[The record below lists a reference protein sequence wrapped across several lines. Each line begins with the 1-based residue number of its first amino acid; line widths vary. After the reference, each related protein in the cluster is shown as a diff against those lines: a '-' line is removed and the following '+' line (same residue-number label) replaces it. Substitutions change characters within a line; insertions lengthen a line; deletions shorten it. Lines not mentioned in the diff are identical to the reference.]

1 MSRVFG
7 KLNNNIAFARR
18 RTPMTLRNL
27 CLNLELGQTI
37 LVGKNNEPAEITKI
51 EFHEKSGEVN
61 INTTKGP
68 RKALTFK
75 LTPEFDDDFE
85 NPADRY
91 R

>member
-1 MSRVFG
+1 M
-7 KLNNNIAFARR
+7 
-18 RTPMTLRNL
+18 
-27 CLNLELGQTI
+27 GQ
-37 LVGKNNEPAEITKI
+37 NDQPAKITKI

-61 INTTKGP
+61 INTTRGP

-75 LTPEFDDDFE
+75 LTPELEEYE

>member
-1 MSRVFG
+1 MS
-7 KLNNNIAFARR
+7 KLKNID
-18 RTPMTLRNL
+18 LH
-27 CLNLELGQTI
+27 LELGQEI
-37 LVGKNNEPAEITKI
+37 LVGPNNDRARITKI

-61 INTTKGP
+61 INTTRGP

-75 LTPEFDDDFE
+75 LCEQESQDFD